1 MCTLFHSDTAYT
13 KVRKDNKK
21 TALLQIIAIF
31 HITFKQQKPK
41 IRKLLHIRKKSITF
55 ARFCGI
61 RKKAPTRL
69 PLPPQEHPTS
79 PYRARR
85 VPATEGEIDIEKALT
100 EYMRI
105 ALIGYGKMG
114 HTIEEVAR
122 ERGHQVVCV
131 IDKNNQEAFDSE
143 AFASA
148 DVAIE
153 FTTPATAEA
162 NIRRAWSKGKPVVC
176 GTTGWAIEQLAV
188 NDEQLLHNRRT
199 LVWSSNYSVGVNI
212 LFALNRQLAEI
223 MSKYPEYQPS
233 ITEVHHVHKLD
244 APSGTAKTLQYT
256 IENLLTSPT
265 PPEEGLDGCSES
277 PLYEGVG
284 GVEGRAV
291 DVPITSIREGEVP
304 GIHTVTWDSEVD
316 TISISHSAK
325 SRKGFALGAVLA
337 AEWIRG
343 KRGFHTMQE
352 VLFNEELRM
361 KN

>member
-1 MCTLFHSDTAYT
+1 
-13 KVRKDNKK
+13 
-21 TALLQIIAIF
+21 
-31 HITFKQQKPK
+31 
-41 IRKLLHIRKKSITF
+41 
-55 ARFCGI
+55 
-61 RKKAPTRL
+61 
-69 PLPPQEHPTS
+69 
-79 PYRARR
+79 
-85 VPATEGEIDIEKALT
+85 
-100 EYMRI
+100 MRI

-131 IDKNNQEAFDSE
+131 IDKDNQEAFDCE

-188 NDEQLLHNRRT
+188 NDEPLLHNRRA
-199 LVWSSNYSVGVNI
+199 LVWSSNYSIGVNI

-223 MSKYPEYQPS
+223 MSKYSEYQPS

-244 APSGTAKTLQYT
+244 APSGTAKTLQCT
-256 IENLLTSPT
+256 IRNAQCAMT
-265 PPEEGLDGCSES
+265 GES
-277 PLYEGVG
+277 S
-284 GVEGRAV
+284 

-337 AEWIRG
+337 AEWIIG
-343 KRGFHTMQE
+343 KRGFHTMEE
-352 VLFNEELRM
+352 VLDLLNPSKGGAQQNE
-361 KN
+361 K